1 MACLGHEPCVLL
13 FIYFKFAVYMSNICG
28 FVHLSCSGLLIHY
41 LKNIYIYGSYINVHH
56 WPVVTITVT
65 SENWEK
71 FHRDGSRTILLRESK
86 HLSIMF
92 REQSSN

>member
-1 MACLGHEPCVLL
+1 MFCCSSTLNLLYICLIFVALCILVAVACLSIIL
-13 FIYFKFAVYMSNICG
+13 
-28 FVHLSCSGLLIHY
+28 
-41 LKNIYIYGSYINVHH
+41 NIYIYGSYINVHH